1 MYKRQDCDWSKA
13 LQGEIGDYIVVA
25 RRAKDRHFLGAGTDE
40 KARTLVQKLDFL
52 EPGVTYT
59 ATIYADAPDAGRNP
73 EAYLIGKRAVTA
85 RDTIRIEMAERGGQ
99 AITFIPAEK

>member
-1 MYKRQDCDWSKA
+1 
-13 LQGEIGDYIVVA
+13 
-25 RRAKDRHFLGAGTDE
+25 
-40 KARTLVQKLDFL
+40 
-52 EPGVTYT
+52 VTYT